1 MSFASHVQHGYKS
14 DMPKD
19 FPCCAVGPGFQQAG
33 FQQVQI
39 LDVSTTTLEEQRS
52 TEWMRF
58 DSLADCLD
66 CNDSSRTVEGH
77 PAPVR
82 AICIGIRPR

>member
-1 MSFASHVQHGYKS
+1 MRNVWCVPSTEQVLQW
-14 DMPKD
+14 M
-19 FPCCAVGPGFQQAG
+19 QQAG
-33 FQQVQI
+33 FDQVQI
-39 LDVSTTTLEEQRS
+39 IDVSTTTPDEQRS

-66 CNDSSRTVEGH
+66 CNDSSRTVEGL